1 MPKEK
6 LTGTLD
12 EQCEFLYGLAVT
24 KIAQGNYTGAKHAL
38 EEIVKYKPNYRDA
51 RQLLAQVSHKKSDQT
66 FLVVMAILG
75 GCIGVALGSYFK
87 APNDLVLLVLAGVG
101 GILGYGAGNFI
112 RSFRGGNDHLR
123 RRPL

>member
-112 RSFRGGNDHLR
+112 RSFRVARQL
-123 RRPL
+123 

>member
-6 LTGTLD
+6 LTGTLE

-38 EEIVKYKPNYRDA
+38 EEIVKYKPDYRDA
-51 RQLLAQVSHKKSDQT
+51 RQLLAQVREKKSDQT
-66 FLVVMAILG
+66 FLVVMAVLG
-75 GCIGVALGSYFK
+75 GCIGVALGSLFG

-101 GILGYGAGNFI
+101 ALLGYGAGNFI
-112 RSFRGGNDHLR
+112 RSFRVARQL
-123 RRPL
+123 